1 MKSINIKGKNYF
13 PVNERV
19 KAFRAE
25 KQGFALI
32 TEIITLDDNQCTM
45 IAKVI
50 DPNGF
55 VLATGH
61 AHEEKD
67 DKTSMVNKTSYVE
80 NCETSAIGRA
90 LGSLGYGI
98 DEEFASA
105 DELVLALA
113 QQDRIKAQS
122 SNEQP
127 KQAQSTAD
135 IEITLADA
143 LRLTTSKG
151 KPFSECTD
159 DQLQYIVD
167 NSKDVRKVAGAKAIL
182 KDRQECQDLLPI
194 EEEPKYNPQK
204 VAEYEEGLPF

>member
-13 PVNERV
+13 PVNERL

-25 KQGFALI
+25 KQGYALI
-32 TEIITLDDNQCTM
+32 TEILSIDENQCTM

-98 DEEFASA
+98 DEAFASA

-113 QQDRIKAQS
+113 QQGVDTVQNNA
-122 SNEQP
+122 
-127 KQAQSTAD
+127 STVEPA
-135 IEITLADA
+135 ITLADA
-143 LRLTTSKG
+143 LNLTTTKG
-151 KPFSECTD
+151 KRFCELTD
-159 DQLQYIVD
+159 DNLQYIIEHSSD
-167 NSKDVRKVAGAKAIL
+167 AKRVAGAKVIL
-182 KDRQECQDLLPI
+182 ADRQSCADLLPI
-194 EEEPKYNPQK
+194 DEPI
-204 VAEYEEGLPF
+204 EEGLPF